1 MPTSAFEKL
10 SKTKKQ
16 KLITDGIEVFSKL
29 KYKQTNVNEIT
40 KALGI
45 TRTAFYYYF
54 TDKKD
59 FYEYLLYG
67 KREDF
72 LSKHVYNRTEKLDF
86 FELLLE
92 LFDYLADCKNTPE
105 EGFFRDLFINIDYV
119 EQNNLLALIFL
130 KEDIEGFT
138 YINGLEKL
146 SMETKEEVFEIVN
159 LLFTFLFITV
169 LKYYASNDSKEKA
182 RLVVEKKIKYLQN
195 GIIKDEY
202 RGDNI

>member
-1 MPTSAFEKL
+1 MPTNAFEKL
-10 SKTKKQ
+10 SMTKKQ
-16 KLITDGIEVFSKL
+16 KLIHDGIEVFSKL

-72 LSKHVYNRTEKLDF
+72 LSKHVYNRTKKLDF

-92 LFDYLADCKNTPE
+92 LFDYLADCKNTSE

-119 EQNNLLALIFL
+119 EQNDLLALIIL
-130 KEDIEGFT
+130 KEDIEGFN
-138 YINGLEKL
+138 YINGLEKF

-169 LKYYASNDSKEKA
+169 LKYYASNDTKENA

-195 GIIKDEY
+195 GIIKNEY

>member
-1 MPTSAFEKL
+1 MPTNAFEKL

-16 KLITDGIEVFSKL
+16 KLMSDGIEVFSKL

-92 LFDYLADCKNTPE
+92 LFDYLADCKNTLE
-105 EGFFRDLFINIDYV
+105 EGFFKDLFINIDYI

-130 KEDIEGFT
+130 KEEIDGFT

-169 LKYYASNDSKEKA
+169 LKYYASNDSKEHA

-195 GIIKDEY
+195 GIIKNEY